1 MGFRSLQHLPVV
13 EMEFDLI
20 KKLLHNF
27 DVNSCSI
34 LGVNIKAGDV
44 GRILGVPAG
53 GKPIPTSISNEEEN
67 KFKAKFGGK
76 VLPKLTSELK
86 VLKKTDLNFK
96 KTFMLFASIYQ
107 RNSQWKAVQ
116 SSLDFTFCSRI

>member
-86 VLKKTDLNFK
+86 VLKKTDRSVLVF
-96 KTFMLFASIYQ
+96 FHCLIYIYIQ
-107 RNSQWKAVQ
+107 
-116 SSLDFTFCSRI
+116 FI